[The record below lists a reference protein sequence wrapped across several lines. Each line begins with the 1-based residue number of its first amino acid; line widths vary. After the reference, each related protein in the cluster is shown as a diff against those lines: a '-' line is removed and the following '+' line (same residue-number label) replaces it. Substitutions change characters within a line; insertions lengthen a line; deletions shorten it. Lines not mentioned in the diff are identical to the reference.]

1 MTSSPS
7 TPTRATPRWR
17 RACGRLLA
25 LAARPV
31 RRAQGTRG
39 TVVEAY
45 RGYGST
51 KEIFL
56 IGRVF
61 RQARPERDTK
71 ADDIAADLRD
81 IARRIRR
88 RKVAG
93 ATIIA
98 RFGGAETVA
107 ITDRDG
113 YFRISLKPPG
123 VPSGEGPW
131 HDVDLEL
138 AADPPVQARGRVF
151 IPPDSRRFVVIS
163 DIDDT
168 IMHTGVADKLK
179 MLWRLFVADAED
191 RVAFPGAAALCQ
203 ALHAGATGDQS
214 NPMLYVSR
222 APWGIYDML
231 SEFFRQHAIPAG
243 PVLFLREWGLSW
255 HHPLPRRAEDHKRDL
270 IRHMLALY
278 DDLPFVLIGD
288 SGQHDPEVY
297 AKIVA
302 ENPGRVLAVYIR
314 NVSRD
319 QSRAVEIERLSQAIL
334 QAGSSL
340 VLAADTAVMAD
351 HALSLGLI
359 GTEGATAILEECGPR
374 DVPDSVEPIIIQTG
388 AGAHLPELDD
398 APMAPASRDR
408 DG

>member
-1 MTSSPS
+1 MTSSHP
-7 TPTRATPRWR
+7 PPRRATTRWR
-17 RACGRLLA
+17 KAAGRLLA

-31 RRAQGTRG
+31 RKAQGTRG

-45 RGYGST
+45 RGYGSAR
-51 KEIFL
+51 EIFL

-61 RQARPERDTK
+61 RQARPDPNAET
-71 ADDIAADLRD
+71 DDIAADLRD

-93 ATIIA
+93 ASIVA

-107 ITDRDG
+107 VTDSDG
-113 YFRISLKPPG
+113 YFRVTLAPPSLPARE
-123 VPSGEGPW
+123 VLW
-131 HDVDLEL
+131 HTVDLEL
-138 AADPPVQARGRVF
+138 AADPPVHAEGRVF
-151 IPPDSRRFVVIS
+151 IPPDRCRFVVIS

-168 IMHTGVADKLK
+168 IMHTGVANKLK

-191 RVAFPGAAALCQ
+191 RVAFPGAAALCR
-203 ALHAGATGDQS
+203 ALHAGAPGDQS

-231 SEFFRQHAIPAG
+231 SEFFRQHGIPAG

-255 HHPLPRRAEDHKRDL
+255 RHPLPRRAEDHKRDL

-278 DDLPFVLIGD
+278 GDLPFVLIGD

-297 AKIVA
+297 AKIVS

-319 QSRAVEIERLSQAIL
+319 QCRAVEIERLSQAIL

-340 VLAADTAVMAD
+340 VLAADTTVMAD

-359 GTEGATAILEECGPR
+359 GEEGAKAILAECRTHGM
-374 DVPDSVEPIIIQTG
+374 VEAIEPIIIEPSDQNATVL
-388 AGAHLPELDD
+388 AASDK
-398 APMAPASRDR
+398 APKNPTARV
-408 DG
+408 